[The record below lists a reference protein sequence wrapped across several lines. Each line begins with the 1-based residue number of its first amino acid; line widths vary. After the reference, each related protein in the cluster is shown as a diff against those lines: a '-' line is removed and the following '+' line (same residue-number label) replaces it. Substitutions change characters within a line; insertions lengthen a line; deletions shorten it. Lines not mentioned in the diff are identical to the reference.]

1 MGSIPGSGKI
11 LWRRKCNPL
20 QYSCLEKSMDRGA
33 WQVTVRGVVKS
44 WTWLKRL
51 STHTCTRFRNFLVLL
66 LKVQQRWTEQAKPH
80 FSSQVGGGGKRG
92 RQTRLEARWT
102 FFIWGQGLVDLHWCM
117 KTVHWAPLASLRFE
131 MLSRITEIEH
141 WCFEKQALCFN
152 RVYDSCW
159 ANSKRK
165 CALINTLDGNGES
178 YPSVWII
185 LLWRRRWAAAGR
197 PREAPCLKTHF
208 FCWWSVHA
216 CVCVCVCVCA
226 HWRWTEHL
234 KSEQAPWQLQ
244 IEAWLKS
251 LLSPSG
257 HLSMDEVLSTPD
269 EDWF

>member
-1 MGSIPGSGKI
+1 
-11 LWRRKCNPL
+11 
-20 QYSCLEKSMDRGA
+20 MDRGA
-33 WQVTVRGVVKS
+33 WQVTVNGVVKN

-51 STHTCTRFRNFLVLL
+51 NTHTCTCFKNFLVLP
-66 LKVQQRWTEQAKPH
+66 LKVQQRWIEQVKPH
-80 FSSQVGGGGKRG
+80 FSSQGWEGGKRG
-92 RQTRLEARWT
+92 RQTHLEARWIL
-102 FFIWGQGLVDLHWCM
+102 FIWGQGLVNLYWCM
-117 KTVHWAPLASLRFE
+117 KAVHWAPLASLRFE
-131 MLSRITEIEH
+131 MLSWITEIEH

-165 CALINTLDGNGES
+165 YALNTCDGNGES

-185 LLWRRRWAAAGR
+185 LPRRRWWAAAGR
-197 PREAPCLKTHF
+197 PREAPCSKHIFLLVA
-208 FCWWSVHA
+208 CARLSV
-216 CVCVCVCVCA
+216 CMCA

-251 LLSPSG
+251 LLSLSS